1 MKPKGLLIL
10 LIILVLMNGVLI
22 FMLVKKPHQNR
33 GQKGHEGRKFLT
45 NQLKYTER
53 QKTKF
58 IRLDHIHRTAM
69 MGFDEQI
76 RKHKDVLFNSFSNNT
91 INIDSIALL
100 IGKLEG
106 IKEVEVFR
114 FFKSVRKICTIE
126 QQEKFDEIMNEVLK
140 GDRKGPPRD
149 GRVPLP
155 PR

>member
-22 FMLVKKPHQNR
+22 FMLVKKPHQN
-33 GQKGHEGRKFLT
+33 GAQKRHKERNFLT
-45 NQLKYTER
+45 KQLKYTEH

-69 MGFDEQI
+69 MGFDQQI
-76 RKHKDVLFNSFSNNT
+76 RKHKDVLFNSFSKN

-114 FFKSVRKICTIE
+114 FFKSVRKICTID
-126 QQEKFDEIMNEVLK
+126 QQKKFDKIMNEALK
-140 GDRKGPPRD
+140 GDRNGPPRER
-149 GRVPLP
+149 RVRLP

>member
-33 GQKGHEGRKFLT
+33 GQRGHKGRNFLT
-45 NQLKYTER
+45 NQLKYTEH

-69 MGFDEQI
+69 IGFDEQI
-76 RKHKDVLFNSFSNNT
+76 RKHKDVLFNSFSNN

-114 FFKSVRKICTIE
+114 FFKSVRKICTID
-126 QQEKFDEIMNEVLK
+126 QQKKFDKIMNEALK
-140 GDRKGPPRD
+140 GDKNGPPRER
-149 GRVPLP
+149 RVRLP